1 MPEAAPHLGTGSVL
15 QAIPALH
22 PTGNLGAFF
31 HAAVATFPQRVA
43 LVDLSGAAPRE
54 ITFAALE
61 EEIRRAVAVLRAAG
75 LGRGSRLGLA
85 MGNCATYLVG
95 FLAAMR
101 LGAIPVPL
109 NHKLGRDAIAF
120 MLRDSRTEAILADP
134 AEAATSCEAAEQAGL
149 AVRLATHAPRDGWR
163 DFGALLAAAVPD
175 PHVEPMDFD
184 AQAFQP
190 YTAGSTGLP
199 KGISLTHGGM
209 LWGIEQSEA
218 FWPVPPT
225 ERGIVAAPMFHK
237 NAMRGVIKPML
248 RGGASVVILPGFEAV
263 GFLRALAGWRVTG
276 AGGVPAMYAEIARHE
291 ALIRTLDVSS
301 LRLLSMGSSAVPVEL
316 LQRMAALFPG
326 VAVKESYGLTEGGGV
341 LRAPLDGRG
350 VPRGSVGVVPP
361 ETEVKL
367 LAPDGTEHPA
377 EGELWVRC
385 PYVLKEYVNRPD
397 LTAARIRDGW
407 LCTGDLFRRDAD
419 GFFFFLGRSDDMFVC
434 GGENVYPKEVEN
446 LLLGHPEVDDAVVVP
461 LPHATKG
468 MAPAAAIRPR
478 AGTAPSPAA
487 IQDFCAANG
496 PTHTIPRAVLL
507 VEELPLTSAGKPD
520 RKAVQA
526 MLEQRFGGLTP
537 RTSFGALAPGR
548 EEGA

>member
-1 MPEAAPHLGTGSVL
+1 MAEAMPRPLGGSVL
-15 QAIPALH
+15 EAIPALH

-31 HAAVATFPQRVA
+31 HMSVAAFPQHVA
-43 LVDLSGAAPRE
+43 LVDLSGEAPRE
-54 ITFAALE
+54 ITYAALE
-61 EEIRRAVAVLRAAG
+61 DEIRRAVGALRDAG
-75 LGRGSRLGLA
+75 LGPGSRLGLA

-101 LGAIPVPL
+101 LGAIPVPV

-120 MLRDSRTEAILADP
+120 MLRDSRAEAMLADP

-149 AVRLATHAPRDGWR
+149 ALRFATRTPRAGWR
-163 DFGALLAAAVPD
+163 DFDALLAAAAPD
-175 PHVEPMDFD
+175 PHVAAMGFD
-184 AQAFQP
+184 DQAFQP
-190 YTAGSTGLP
+190 YTAGSTGMP

-218 FWPVPPT
+218 FWPVAPT

-237 NAMRGVIKPML
+237 NAMRGVIKPLL
-248 RGGASVVILPGFEAV
+248 RGGASVVILPRFEATS
-263 GFLRALAGWRVTG
+263 FLRALAAWRVTS
-276 AGGVPAMYAEIARHE
+276 AGGVPAMYAEIARLE
-291 ALIRTLDVSS
+291 ALIRSLDLSA
-301 LRLLSMGSSAVPVEL
+301 LKLLSMGSSAVPVEL
-316 LQRMAALFPG
+316 LERMAALFSG

-341 LRAPLDGRG
+341 LRAPLDGRK

-367 LAPDGTEHPA
+367 LAPDGSEHPS

-407 LCTGDLFRRDAD
+407 LCTGDLFRVDAE

-446 LLLGHPEVDDAVVVP
+446 LLLRHPQVDDAVVVP

-478 AGTAPSPAA
+478 AGATPDPAA
-487 IQDFCAANG
+487 VQSFCAANG

-507 VEELPLTSAGKPD
+507 VADLPLTSAGKPD

-526 MLEQRFGGLTP
+526 ILSARFGTLSP
-537 RTSFGALAPGR
+537 RR

>member
-1 MPEAAPHLGTGSVL
+1 ML
-15 QAIPALH
+15 QAIPGLH
-22 PTGNLGAFF
+22 PSGNLGAFF
-31 HAAVATFPQRVA
+31 HAAVVAFPERVA
-43 LVDLSGAAPRE
+43 LVDLSGAAPRQ
-54 ITFAALE
+54 ITYAALE
-61 EEIRRAVAVLRAAG
+61 EEIRRAVTLLRSAG
-75 LGRGSRLGLA
+75 VARGGRIALALGNS
-85 MGNCATYLVG
+85 ATYLVG

-101 LGAIPVPL
+101 LGAIPVPV
-109 NHKLGRDAIAF
+109 NHKLGREAIGF
-120 MLRDSRTEAILADP
+120 MLRDSGATGILADP
-134 AEAATSCEAAEQAGL
+134 TEAASSCEAAEQAGL
-149 AVRLATHAPRDGWR
+149 ALRLATRATREGWR
-163 DFGALLAAAVPD
+163 DFDALLAAAAPD

-184 AQAFQP
+184 GQAFQP
-190 YTAGSTGLP
+190 YTAGSTGMP
-199 KGISLTHGGM
+199 KGICLTHGGM
-209 LWGIEQSEA
+209 LWGIEQSERY
-218 FWPVPPT
+218 WPVSPQ

-237 NAMRGVIKPML
+237 NAMRGVIKPLL
-248 RGGASVVILPGFEAV
+248 RGGGSVVILPRFEATS
-263 GFLRALAGWRVTG
+263 FLRALSEWRVTG

-291 ALIRTLDVSS
+291 ALIRDLDFSA
-301 LRLLSMGSSAVPVEL
+301 LKLLSMGSAAVPVEL
-316 LQRMAALFPG
+316 LERLAALFPG

-341 LRAPLDGRG
+341 LRPPLDGRE

-367 LAPDGTEHPA
+367 LAPDGSEHPN

-385 PYVLKEYVNRPD
+385 PYVLKEYVNRPE

-407 LCTGDLFRRDAD
+407 LCTGDLFRVDAE
-419 GFFFFLGRSDDMFVC
+419 GFFHFLGRSDDMFVC

-478 AGTAPSPAA
+478 AGTTPDPQA
-487 IQDFCAANG
+487 IKDFCAANG

-526 MLEQRFGGLTP
+526 MLEVR
-537 RTSFGALAPGR
+537 FGALAPRR